1 MTAATCAGDQPSSGS
16 LSLPLWG
23 PGWAHVCRW
32 SGEQAPEQ
40 RWAPHRP
47 SITLGT
53 RHPQRDAFGPGVTG
67 YCLLLTERAGGPG
80 CRAGT
85 TPAPPAHLTPRR
97 LSMGRLSMGPGRLG
111 TRQSCEGGGGA
122 PGALLERSRLDA
134 RWRLRS
140 VAGSLRRTSPG
151 RRGQRSRAGEE
162 GAWQRLEAG
171 AEGEGGGFE
180 NPAKYINTR
189 DEGSVVVT
197 LF

>member
-1 MTAATCAGDQPSSGS
+1 MQGRDHACAA
-16 LSLPLWG
+16 
-23 PGWAHVCRW
+23 R
-32 SGEQAPEQ
+32 
-40 RWAPHRP
+40 
-47 SITLGT
+47 
-53 RHPQRDAFGPGVTG
+53 
-67 YCLLLTERAGGPG
+67 
-80 CRAGT
+80 
-85 TPAPPAHLTPRR
+85 TPRR

-111 TRQSCEGGGGA
+111 TRQSCEGAGGA